1 MQLQS
6 QSKTLMIQ
14 RYGNIHVVE
23 FLELYLLDP
32 VTIQRVDDELDELIT
47 RTAIPKLIVSL
58 EDVRRMSLS
67 LLSLLIAANKKVCAV
82 GGQIRLASVSPS
94 LAHLL
99 KTRQFAKYLPID
111 ENTSAALMRF

>member
-1 MQLQS
+1 MQFQS

-14 RYGNIHVVE
+14 RHGNIHVLE
-23 FLELYLLDP
+23 FLQLYLLDP

-47 RTAIPKLIVSL
+47 RTAVPKLIVSL

-67 LLSLLIAANKKVCAV
+67 ILSLLIAANKKARAV

-94 LAHLL
+94 LVHLL
-99 KTRQFAKYLPID
+99 KIRQFEKYLPID
-111 ENTSAALMRF
+111 ENTNVALMRF